1 MAQENISAQ
10 LNDLLVSRNFDPEM
24 LDYQGR
30 PAVPEEATVFSFD
43 YTSSAG
49 KDYGTMVIVLD
60 NENDLQVFYG
70 DNLGRS
76 MEGDDK
82 SEFFDFIQHLHKFA
96 NMRRW
101 TFSPKDITRVKNTM
115 QGLAAIK
122 EGLFEGYYGT
132 RKISYSGEPTEAR
145 LVIKHNRVLGET
157 DARFR
162 YVESLFIETADS
174 ERFRLPFKNL
184 AGGRAMLEHV
194 RQGGK
199 PYDIRGS
206 HIAEMVAE
214 LATLSRFNR
223 ASRSRVLEGA
233 TAELVTEAQEYYRS
247 LQENLKRLG
256 HSRGYHTYFEAWHPA
271 DVTKQEELVENIK
284 TLFVEQT
291 IDNRIE
297 QALPL
302 LAKIKENSMKEV
314 EIFENWVDQISEG
327 TWAVPDTPEKIQQLR
342 DLLSNELVVGP
353 DATNATELLYDLVGD
368 DELFDQLQAIAQD
381 DPDADVREVVQQ
393 RLQQLGVDLD
403 NEPGVEFTDQTG
415 EADDEELDEDAV
427 ADFLARGGQIQT
439 GKFHKP
445 RQSEKTD
452 YGSRHIGT
460 VGGGGKPGK
469 VSGLGANTR
478 AGAKPVVAVE
488 ASTCNHTMEGE
499 MCPEH
504 GLAECGMHET
514 YDPSMDPEYRR
525 PEPRRVDPDDR
536 DQEPVGYGSGPAL
549 QRSPEQEREFE
560 KYMRYLNRDQ
570 KGVAEGAH
578 WSDEWEPVKDI
589 ETKTGQ
595 VVGMVMRHSSGTY
608 AYYDD
613 RKSNIESGFSSAE
626 QARQAFVELHN
637 ARVRSNNPGVAEGS
651 NDDPMNYNAAITGS
665 YYESKQDPLE
675 RLKTLALNK
684 K

>member
-24 LDYQGR
+24 LDYQGK
-30 PAVPEEATVFSFD
+30 PAAPEDATVFSFD
-43 YTSSAG
+43 YKSSSG
-49 KDYGTMVIVLD
+49 RNYGTMVIVLD
-60 NENDLQVFYG
+60 NESDMQVFYG

-76 MEGDDK
+76 MEADDK

-101 TFSPKDITRVKNTM
+101 TFSPKDITRVKHTM

-145 LVIKHNRVLGET
+145 LVIKHNRALGES

-199 PYDIRGS
+199 PYDIRGA

-233 TAELVTEAQEYYRS
+233 SAELVTEAQAYYRS
-247 LQENLKRLG
+247 LQENLKKLS
-256 HSRGYHTYFEAWHPA
+256 HSRGYNTYFESWHPA
-271 DVTKQEELVENIK
+271 DVSKQEELVENIK

-291 IDNRIE
+291 IDSRIE

-302 LAKIKENSMKEV
+302 LAKIKENTMKEI
-314 EIFENWVDQISEG
+314 EIFENWVDNISEG
-327 TWAVPDTPEKIQQLR
+327 TWALPETPEQIQQLR
-342 DLLSNELVVGP
+342 DLLSTELIVGP
-353 DATNATELLYDLVGD
+353 DATNAKELLYDLVGD
-368 DELFDQLQAIAQD
+368 DELFDQLNAIAQD
-381 DPDADVREVVQQ
+381 NPDADVRDIVQQ

-415 EADDEELDEDAV
+415 EVDDEELDEDAV
-427 ADFLARGGQIQT
+427 ADFLARGGQIQQ

-445 RQSEKTD
+445 RKSEKTD
-452 YGSRHIGT
+452 YGSRHIGGQRDAVAGKAGKT
-460 VGGGGKPGK
+460 LGRAAATNFKGGGK
-469 VSGLGANTR
+469 A
-478 AGAKPVVAVE
+478 VVGE
-488 ASTCNHTMEGE
+488 EDETNEGFNPYNATE
-499 MCPEH
+499 
-504 GLAECGMHET
+504 
-514 YDPSMDPEYRR
+514 R
-525 PEPRRVDPDDR
+525 PRIDPDDR
-536 DQEPVGYGSGPAL
+536 DQEPVGYGSSPAL
-549 QRSPEQEREFE
+549 QRSPEQEQEFE
-560 KYMRYLNRDQ
+560 KYMRYLNR
-570 KGVAEGAH
+570 
-578 WSDEWEPVKDI
+578 EPK
-589 ETKTGQ
+589 
-595 VVGMVMRHSSGTY
+595 
-608 AYYDD
+608 
-613 RKSNIESGFSSAE
+613 
-626 QARQAFVELHN
+626 
-637 ARVRSNNPGVAEGS
+637 GVAEGS

-675 RLKTLALNK
+675 RLKTLASIK
-684 K
+684 KS

>member
-24 LDYQGR
+24 LDYQGK
-30 PAVPEEATVFSFD
+30 PSTPEETTVFSFD
-43 YTSSAG
+43 YVSSSG
-49 KDYGTMVIVLD
+49 QNYGTMVIVLD
-60 NENDLQVFYG
+60 NENDMQVFYG

-101 TFSPKDITRVKNTM
+101 TFSPKDITRVKHTM

-206 HIAEMVAE
+206 HIAEMVTE

-223 ASRSRVLEGA
+223 ASRTRVLEGA
-233 TAELVTEAQEYYRS
+233 SAELVSSAQSYYKQ

-256 HSRGYHTYFEAWHPA
+256 HSRGYNAYFEAWHPA
-271 DVTKQEELVENIK
+271 DVNEQEELVENIK

-291 IDNRIE
+291 IDTRIE

-302 LAKIKENSMKEV
+302 LAKIQKETSMKEV
-314 EIFENWVDQISEG
+314 EIFENWVDQLSEG
-327 TWAVPDTPEKIQQLR
+327 TWALPETPEQIQRLK
-342 DLLSNELVVGP
+342 DLMSTELTVGP

-368 DELFDQLQAIAQD
+368 DQLFDQLQAIAQD
-381 DPDADVREVVQQ
+381 NPDADVRDVVQQ

-403 NEPGVEFTDQTG
+403 NEPGVGFSDETG
-415 EADDEELDEDAV
+415 AADDEEDLE
-427 ADFLARGGQIQT
+427 
-439 GKFHKP
+439 
-445 RQSEKTD
+445 
-452 YGSRHIGT
+452 
-460 VGGGGKPGK
+460 
-469 VSGLGANTR
+469 
-478 AGAKPVVAVE
+478 E
-488 ASTCNHTMEGE
+488 ASGCNHTMEGE

-504 GLAECGMHET
+504 GLAECSMHEAYNP
-514 YDPSMDPEYRR
+514 YDATDKPD
-525 PEPRRVDPDDR
+525 VDPDSFR
-536 DQEPVGYGSGPAL
+536 DHEPSQRGSSAPL
-549 QRSPEQEREFE
+549 QRSPEQEQEFE

-570 KGVAEGAH
+570 KVREG
-578 WSDEWEPVKDI
+578 
-589 ETKTGQ
+589 
-595 VVGMVMRHSSGTY
+595 
-608 AYYDD
+608 
-613 RKSNIESGFSSAE
+613 
-626 QARQAFVELHN
+626 
-637 ARVRSNNPGVAEGS
+637 

-665 YYESKQDPLE
+665 YYEAKEDPLA
-675 RLKTLALNK
+675 RLKTLASIK
-684 K
+684 KS